1 MVEAAMVPGPVKTQI
16 QAILSKDAN
25 ADCIALVWPEPIG
38 LDNAAIEVE
47 NIQFDLVYCISE
59 LAIREQLTQHKA
71 DNARLVILSA
81 FDETHLAKDVLA
93 RLWGN
98 EPKRIS
104 PWRTLQQL
112 LRVKNIDPR
121 LTGKEY
127 RWIAEQLVSAYSRYQ
142 GKVRFGEVLDFD
154 KAWEALSFSLL
165 DYQESSLDLESLLEW
180 SLKPDSAK
188 AASTLPKKVQ
198 EHLGDWLTPRMEELT
213 PLIEL
218 LWKQGHSNDMLAI
231 GLVCSLLYTDDHIQD
246 QDIYQT
252 RGRFTERFLA
262 GVRLDAHILKIY
274 GEKSNAFAQR
284 LLKQQVHRVALN
296 KAFTHAEQILASLD
310 ISLLAINSDL
320 LPAAFGM
327 RLEQFAKNLKQAIN
341 GKSIQPA
348 VDGLELLQR
357 HQLTRIRKEQVRTA
371 EQALRICTYLLL
383 SKSNSNGTAGVIR
396 NYVENGSFLDWA
408 RSKIWAGDENEQL
421 SQAYRSLTKKITE
434 YRESLNKE
442 FSYHLPVIARGDR
455 LDGGIWPVEAA
466 LDNLITPLAKNHP
479 VLLLVLDGMSQAVYH
494 ELVDDLNHNHWV
506 ELHRDAGNGPECL
519 LAALPSVTKVSR
531 YSLLAGKIGEGTSV
545 DEKNAFTAHQNLKSQ
560 TSPKFPP
567 TLFHKA
573 DLYETGSGGLSGKVR
588 EIIARPDYKV
598 VGAVINAIDDQLS
611 SGAQLSVNWNIESI
625 SLLRQVLEAA
635 KESERLVI
643 FTSDHGHVLDHD
655 MTYRKSANEGERF
668 KQAIEDVAEDE
679 ILVTGSRVVQ
689 TSQQVVLP
697 WSEKVRYTSK
707 KMGYHGGG
715 SLQEVIIPFGVF
727 RNAGD
732 TKEVEGWHE
741 VPRQEPTW
749 WRLETSEADNFQSIS
764 VTTAAPTAAKK
775 VKQDNLTL
783 DLFEHP
789 PTTAQ
794 SNHTEAAW
802 ISGLL
807 SSSLYEQMKSRLG
820 RVVITDDQLRTLL
833 QFLDKRDGQQ
843 MLAAIVQE
851 LGIPAIRINGFLA
864 GVQKILN
871 VDGYPVLSIDRAAK
885 TVKLNIESLKK
896 QFEL

>member
-1 MVEAAMVPGPVKTQI
+1 MVEAAMVPGPVMTQI

-25 ADCIALVWPEPIG
+25 ADCIALVWPEPID
-38 LDNAAIEVE
+38 LDNAAIEIE

-71 DNARLVILSA
+71 DNSRLVILSA

-93 RLWGN
+93 RLWEN

-127 RWIAEQLVSAYSRYQ
+127 RWIAEQLVSSYSVYQ

-198 EHLGDWLTPRMEELT
+198 EHLGDWLTPRLEELT

-218 LWKQGHSNDMLAI
+218 LWKQGHSADMLAI
-231 GLVCSLLYTDDHIQD
+231 GLVCSLLYTDDHTQD

-252 RGRFTERFLA
+252 RGRFTERFLG
-262 GVRLDAHILKIY
+262 GVRLDGHILKIY
-274 GEKSNAFAQR
+274 GEKSNVFAQR
-284 LLKQQVHRVALN
+284 LLIQQIHRVALN
-296 KAFTHAEQILASLD
+296 KAFTHTEQILASLD
-310 ISLLAINSDL
+310 ISALAINSDL

-327 RLEQFAKNLKQAIN
+327 RLEQFARNLKQAIS
-341 GKSIQPA
+341 GKSIQSA
-348 VDGLELLQR
+348 VYGLKLLQK
-357 HQLTRIRKEQVRTA
+357 HQLTRIRKEQVKTA
-371 EQALRICTYLLL
+371 EHALRICNYLQTTAR
-383 SKSNSNGTAGVIR
+383 SEGTALIIR
-396 NYVENGSFLDWA
+396 HYVENGSFLDWA
-408 RSKIWAGDENEQL
+408 RSKIWAGDEHEQL

-434 YRESLNKE
+434 FRESLNKE

-455 LDGGIWPVEAA
+455 LDSGIWPVEAA

-519 LAALPSVTKVSR
+519 LAALPSVTRVSR
-531 YSLLAGKIGEGTSV
+531 YSLLAGKVGEGTSA

-588 EIIARPDYKV
+588 EIIARADYKV

-635 KESERLVI
+635 KEAERLVI

-655 MTYRKSANEGERF
+655 MTYRKSETEGERF
-668 KQAIEDVAEDE
+668 KQVIEQVTEDE
-679 ILVTGSRVVQ
+679 VLVTGSRVVQ
-689 TSQQVVLP
+689 PSHQVILP

-741 VPRQEPTW
+741 VPRQEPSW
-749 WRLETSEADNFQSIS
+749 WRLETSEPSDFQSVS
-764 VTTAAPTAAKK
+764 VNAAVPAAAKK
-775 VKQDNLTL
+775 VKQDNLTF
-783 DLFEHP
+783 DLFGNT

-794 SNHTEAAW
+794 SQSTEVAW
-802 ISGLL
+802 ISDLL
-807 SSSLYEQMKSRLG
+807 NSSLYGQMKSRLG
-820 RVVITDDQLRTLL
+820 RVVISDDQLRTLL
-833 QFLDKRDGQQ
+833 LFLDKRDGQQ
-843 MLAAIVQE
+843 MLAAVVQE
-851 LGIPAIRINGFLA
+851 LGIPAIRVTGFLA